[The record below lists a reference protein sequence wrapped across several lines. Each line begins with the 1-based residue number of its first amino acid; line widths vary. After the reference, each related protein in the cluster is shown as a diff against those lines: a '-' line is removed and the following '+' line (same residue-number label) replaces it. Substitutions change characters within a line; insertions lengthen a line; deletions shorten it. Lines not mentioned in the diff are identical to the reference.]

1 MNYDYLIFHT
11 IDFVYQTQ
19 ISILFNLLSYL
30 HTMFSLFSLCTLLS
44 HPTLSM
50 PIKLPVIQ
58 SFFSCCS
65 CSSHYDYIILKNLV
79 TNLTTT

>member
-11 IDFVYQTQ
+11 IDFVYQTP
-19 ISILFNLLSYL
+19 ISILFNLFTLSIYINL
-30 HTMFSLFSLCTLLS
+30 WKSTCIQCFFFFPCVLYFH

-58 SFFSCCS
+58 SFLVVVLVLVVM
-65 CSSHYDYIILKNLV
+65 IILY
-79 TNLTTT
+79 